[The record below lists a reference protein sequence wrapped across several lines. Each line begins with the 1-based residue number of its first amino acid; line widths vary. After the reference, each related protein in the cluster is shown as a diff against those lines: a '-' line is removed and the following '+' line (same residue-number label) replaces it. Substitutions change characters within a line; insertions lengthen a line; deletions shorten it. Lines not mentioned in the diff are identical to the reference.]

1 MDYENARFYSSELL
15 SKYLLYVGNV
25 TGLHESAAGYLC
37 ITFSG
42 KLQST
47 NLCR

>member
-25 TGLHESAAGYLC
+25 TGLHESVEQFISA
-37 ITFSG
+37 
-42 KLQST
+42 
-47 NLCR
+47 